1 MYQNWSELI
10 QPKFLQFEKETF
22 SNSYGKFYAEPFE
35 RGFGVT
41 IANSLRRIL
50 LSSLQGAA
58 ITSVKAEGV
67 LHEFSTIAGVS
78 EDMTEIILNLKGV
91 KLKLL
96 SDNAKTITISK
107 KGAGVVTA
115 ADIKHDAGVEILN
128 PEHHI
133 ATVGKGGKLFME
145 LTVRLGRGYVPA
157 EKNKTD
163 DLPVDAIV
171 IDSLFNPII
180 KVNHNVS
187 NARVG
192 QKTDYDKVSIEIL
205 TDGSVKP
212 DDALAYAAKI
222 LKEQMTIFINF
233 DESAVEPEPDAAAQE
248 EEKINENL
256 LRGVEELELS
266 VRSANCLKN
275 ADIRYIGELV
285 QKSEGEMLKTKNFGR
300 KSLNEIKD
308 ILVEMGLGFGIQLD
322 SWPPDDLPELPE
334 LPDYPEVEGEEDED
348 DES

>member
-22 SNSYGKFYAEPFE
+22 SNSYGRFYAEPFE

-67 LHEFSTIAGVS
+67 LHEFSTIPGVS

-91 KLKLL
+91 KLKLH
-96 SDNAKTITISK
+96 SDTAKTITISK
-107 KGAGVVTA
+107 KGAGAVTA
-115 ADIKHDAGVEILN
+115 GDIKHDAGVEILN

-171 IDSLFNPII
+171 IDSLFNPVL

-233 DESAVEPEPDAAAQE
+233 DESAVEPEPDVAAQE

-348 DES
+348 ES